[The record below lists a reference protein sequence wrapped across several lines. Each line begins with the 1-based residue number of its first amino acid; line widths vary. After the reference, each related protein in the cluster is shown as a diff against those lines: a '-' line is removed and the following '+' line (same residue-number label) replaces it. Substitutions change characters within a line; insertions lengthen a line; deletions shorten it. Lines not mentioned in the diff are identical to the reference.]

1 MLCVISL
8 SLSLSPKKELERE
21 RGGTRAANTHEKSF
35 GRANVA
41 CQKPRAVKRVCKMSK
56 GQCSTKMRCEN
67 YVQKPQQ
74 TKQQEREKEKKFKR
88 ANKAKEYF

>member
-1 MLCVISL
+1 
-8 SLSLSPKKELERE
+8 
-21 RGGTRAANTHEKSF
+21 
-35 GRANVA
+35 
-41 CQKPRAVKRVCKMSK
+41 
-56 GQCSTKMRCEN
+56 MRCEN